1 MGTDIKKQRA
11 SNLDLDLD
19 LDLDITS
26 EHHTNNATNKTDVR
40 QTLAFA

>member
-11 SNLDLDLD
+11 SNLDLD

-26 EHHTNNATNKTDVR
+26 EHHTNNATNKTDIR